1 MLPVLRSFREEPTT
15 WSSGADGRIEAIE
28 AVEAVVWSAAAVSA
42 REFRR
47 LEDGLG
53 HSSAP
58 AVEVIFV
65 SVLR

>member
-28 AVEAVVWSAAAVSA
+28 AVVWSAADVSA